1 MTPRLK
7 VLAAAGA
14 AAFLVLSLAASPA
27 AARDTQRARWLKIRV
42 YQNGAGTPSVLV
54 NLPMRLVSAVLRVT
68 AKGETRAGTDLPG
81 AGGDTPGPGHKD
93 LDLDTLIRAL
103 EAMEPGQIV
112 EVQDGDEKVSIWIE

>member
-1 MTPRLK
+1 MCSSDL
-7 VLAAAGA
+7 
-14 AAFLVLSLAASPA
+14 
-27 AARDTQRARWLKIRV
+27 
-42 YQNGAGTPSVLV
+42 
-54 NLPMRLVSAVLRVT
+54 
-68 AKGETRAGTDLPG
+68 ETRAGTDLPG